1 MPNAVYAIVLLFLV
15 VIQTSAHAGN
25 CDGQKGSV
33 IFEDH
38 FADDTGGWVH
48 EAGPNWSAGF
58 GKSGLTLHIH
68 DPATSF
74 KFLNLTFAA
83 AEGDFCV
90 EALMPKPP
98 SADTVARAGLVFL
111 ANDFANFYV
120 LMVGGDVP
128 TIPNLQQSMIGLMRL
143 DDGNWGTLGSWSE
156 PKIKLDPESV
166 VTLRAVVKAKLIT
179 ASVNGV
185 ELKKVQFPGGGSNL
199 KFGIYVETSKPVSAP
214 GISFQFKRY
223 KVTAG
228 E

>member
-33 IFEDH
+33 IFEDD

-48 EAGPNWSAGF
+48 EVGPSWNAGF
-58 GKSGLTLHIH
+58 GKSGLTLRIH
-68 DPATSF
+68 DPNTSF
-74 KFLNLTFAA
+74 RFLNLTFAA
-83 AEGDFCV
+83 AEGDFCA
-90 EALMPKPP
+90 EAVMPKPP

-128 TIPNLQQSMIGLMRL
+128 TISNLQQSMIGLMRL
-143 DDGNWGTLGSWSE
+143 DDGNWGTLGTWSE

-166 VTLRAVVKAKLIT
+166 VALRAVVKAKLIT

-185 ELKKVQFPGGGSNL
+185 ELKKVRFPGVGSNL
-199 KFGIYVETSKPVSAP
+199 KFGVYVETSKPVPAP